1 MVNLLLL
8 LTLFCFRVN
17 RKILTLAALQ
27 DDLELV
33 HLLFEF
39 GYKIDVNFPNAN
51 RDHLKLMQVCSLVEE
66 MLKKPSFIFFIL
78 SKNLIDGSMKHEHT
92 FETAKKLMEATTKK
106 SYIASELSLRSDT
119 DPLRRLMNLAEM
131 ARAQAEQHPDFAIGY
146 DLVTEKCEVLCCSL
160 LDQCKTTN
168 EVEVL
173 LQTTD
178 NLKKTKKSTHDN
190 SGSRC
195 DQLSQNFVS
204 ANNYSLRN

>member
-1 MVNLLLL
+1 
-8 LTLFCFRVN
+8 
-17 RKILTLAALQ
+17 
-27 DDLELV
+27 
-33 HLLFEF
+33 
-39 GYKIDVNFPNAN
+39 
-51 RDHLKLMQVCSLVEE
+51 
-66 MLKKPSFIFFIL
+66 
-78 SKNLIDGSMKHEHT
+78 
-92 FETAKKLMEATTKK
+92 MEATTKK

-190 SGSRC
+190 SGTRC
-195 DQLSQNFVS
+195 DQLSQNIVS
-204 ANNYSLRN
+204 ANNYSLRNRIHYLSYTKTSQGKCHKQSDTVFQVIF

>member
-1 MVNLLLL
+1 
-8 LTLFCFRVN
+8 
-17 RKILTLAALQ
+17 
-27 DDLELV
+27 
-33 HLLFEF
+33 
-39 GYKIDVNFPNAN
+39 
-51 RDHLKLMQVCSLVEE
+51 
-66 MLKKPSFIFFIL
+66 
-78 SKNLIDGSMKHEHT
+78 
-92 FETAKKLMEATTKK
+92 MEATTKK

>member
-66 MLKKPSFIFFIL
+66 MLKKPSFIFFIQL
-78 SKNLIDGSMKHEHT
+78 V
-92 FETAKKLMEATTKK
+92 
-106 SYIASELSLRSDT
+106 SL
-119 DPLRRLMNLAEM
+119 
-131 ARAQAEQHPDFAIGY
+131 
-146 DLVTEKCEVLCCSL
+146 
-160 LDQCKTTN
+160 
-168 EVEVL
+168 
-173 LQTTD
+173 
-178 NLKKTKKSTHDN
+178 
-190 SGSRC
+190 
-195 DQLSQNFVS
+195 
-204 ANNYSLRN
+204 

>member
-66 MLKKPSFIFFIL
+66 MLKKPSFIFFY
-78 SKNLIDGSMKHEHT
+78 SV
-92 FETAKKLMEATTKK
+92 KKF
-106 SYIASELSLRSDT
+106 D
-119 DPLRRLMNLAEM
+119 
-131 ARAQAEQHPDFAIGY
+131 
-146 DLVTEKCEVLCCSL
+146 
-160 LDQCKTTN
+160 
-168 EVEVL
+168 
-173 LQTTD
+173 
-178 NLKKTKKSTHDN
+178 
-190 SGSRC
+190 
-195 DQLSQNFVS
+195 
-204 ANNYSLRN
+204 

>member
-1 MVNLLLL
+1 M
-8 LTLFCFRVN
+8 
-17 RKILTLAALQ
+17 
-27 DDLELV
+27 
-33 HLLFEF
+33 
-39 GYKIDVNFPNAN
+39 
-51 RDHLKLMQVCSLVEE
+51 
-66 MLKKPSFIFFIL
+66 
-78 SKNLIDGSMKHEHT
+78 DGSMKHEHT
-92 FETAKKLMEATTKK
+92 FEKLMEATTKK

-178 NLKKTKKSTHDN
+178 NLKKTKKSTHDS

>member
-66 MLKKPSFIFFIL
+66 M
-78 SKNLIDGSMKHEHT
+78 
-92 FETAKKLMEATTKK
+92 
-106 SYIASELSLRSDT
+106 
-119 DPLRRLMNLAEM
+119 
-131 ARAQAEQHPDFAIGY
+131 
-146 DLVTEKCEVLCCSL
+146 
-160 LDQCKTTN
+160 
-168 EVEVL
+168 
-173 LQTTD
+173 
-178 NLKKTKKSTHDN
+178 
-190 SGSRC
+190 
-195 DQLSQNFVS
+195 
-204 ANNYSLRN
+204 

>member
-1 MVNLLLL
+1 
-8 LTLFCFRVN
+8 
-17 RKILTLAALQ
+17 
-27 DDLELV
+27 
-33 HLLFEF
+33 
-39 GYKIDVNFPNAN
+39 
-51 RDHLKLMQVCSLVEE
+51 
-66 MLKKPSFIFFIL
+66 
-78 SKNLIDGSMKHEHT
+78 
-92 FETAKKLMEATTKK
+92 MEATTKK

-173 LQTTD
+173 LQTSD

-190 SGSRC
+190 SGTRC
-195 DQLSQNFVS
+195 DQLSQNIVS
-204 ANNYSLRN
+204 ANNYSLRNGIKCPYRLAALALNYSQIDNF